1 MRFAAGG
8 AGGGVAGS
16 AAASVTDLAALGA
29 QRYGYGELEAVSDE
43 DMPEDFGL
51 SGKGAWQIL

>member
-8 AGGGVAGS
+8 AGGVAGS

-29 QRYGYGELEAVSDE
+29 QRHGYGYGYGEVEAVSDE

-51 SGKGAWQIL
+51 SGR